1 MASSCRSEFHK
12 VGENFLLAED
22 LLMKN
27 VKWEGEGGFFLV
39 LNDGTVT
46 IPFVGLAQEPTS
58 RTQLLE

>member
-1 MASSCRSEFHK
+1 M
-12 VGENFLLAED
+12 GENFLLAED